1 MKKII
6 SDYKLIGNQIKKI
19 EGKFAKDND
28 YDTVIDYDCEV
39 YSKTGKPILFFIKN
53 YIDKDILE
61 TAYKNMESAAKLTNN
76 RGAASGGVRSLG
88 TLSDGKLSKMNYVYP
103 EGTTDFSNK
112 NRLQVRSGI
121 AGYFDRN
128 AHYDFCRTTAFNKKN
143 IDKFEKAM
151 PLINKVNKGFK
162 EFVPERYKKQ
172 KEMIRATNPNYRIGD
187 TAFTTITINK
197 DYRTAYHY
205 DAGDYPLGFGNL
217 VAYCRDIEP
226 MYLVLPRYGIGV
238 NLDSNDLLL
247 LDVHELHG
255 NTEFIPKSENAVRLS
270 FVMYYRENMWRCLS
284 PKEELK
290 RIQVNQRI
298 VAQKYLR
305 GE

>member
-1 MKKII
+1 MKKIVVDYQLSKRETKNLEGEFVDEKNI
-6 SDYKLIGNQIKKI
+6 DFLIDSDMDVYKP
-19 EGKFAKDND
+19 D
-28 YDTVIDYDCEV
+28 
-39 YSKTGKPILFFIKN
+39 GKPLLFFRKN
-53 YIDKDILE
+53 YIKPKVLKN
-61 TAYKNMESAAKLTNN
+61 AYKSMIGAAQPTNN
-76 RGAASGGVRSLG
+76 RGSASGGQRVHRVLKDG
-88 TLSDGKLSKMNYVYP
+88 TISKSTQSS
-103 EGTTDFSNK
+103 E
-112 NRLQVRSGI
+112 QVNSGI

-143 IDKFEKAM
+143 IDKFEKAT
-151 PLINKVNKGFK
+151 PLINEVNKGFK

-172 KEMIRATNPNYRIGD
+172 KEMIRATNPNYRIGE

-255 NTEFIPKSENAVRLS
+255 NTEFIPKSKNAVRLS